1 MCFYSEYK
9 THNDYDLPE
18 FKNGSLDPI
27 VALMH
32 TWNIV
37 HYRKYL
43 LKNVSKIVKIVHSA
57 NSAVGVFSL
66 HNAYSVIP
74 FGNWIFI
81 ACRMCSFLN
90 SENINCPELERSDQK
105 RSDHD
110 KKVCDWDHFSA
121 KLPIHSHPIWQ
132 GINFF
137 DHFFSGQRSHFCKW
151 SRWSDCWSYK
161 LCSSLALMIST

>member
-1 MCFYSEYK
+1 MTWVLRSVRLWVEK
-9 THNDYDLPE
+9 LPLI
-18 FKNGSLDPI
+18 NVCPI
-27 VALMH
+27 HSSSNAHLKH
-32 TWNIV
+32 CAYV

-137 DHFFSGQRSHFCKW
+137 DHFFFW
-151 SRWSDCWSYK
+151 SEIAFLQVIK
-161 LCSSLALMIST
+161 MIWLLII